1 MSRRIAIIGHT
12 GQGDFGHSLEQAFVG
27 VEGAEIVALADPDA
41 EGRRQYA
48 ERTGAR
54 ATYADYREMLAAEKP
69 DIAVLATHEMSGH
82 LQMVLAAAAVG
93 AHVYVEKPLAT
104 TLGEVDRMLEACER
118 AGVLLVMAHPWRGRP
133 QIQQHAI
140 PMIRAGE
147 IGEPRWVRLYGHP
160 PAGPNFSLPVA
171 GGDLWMIDLYP
182 HLFDFACQLF
192 GTPLWCQSLI
202 TRNGRPAT
210 SADLFEGPFG
220 MGPTAGNGI
229 AAQYQFDTC
238 TVEFVSY
245 WAADTAWRHGES
257 LPYGAEVHGT
267 AGTLCLP
274 GPTIEGPD
282 LYLHPYTHPYGPT
295 WGNPHPALLGA
306 PPWQV
311 LAHEQV
317 ARRQKWVNAHH
328 RMARSMLDLLD
339 GRQPEYELCL
349 GQAARLTVEM
359 AIAARLAH
367 IRGAR
372 VSFPVAETGNPFASW
387 RL

>member
-1 MSRRIAIIGHT
+1 MSRRVAIIGHT
-12 GQGDFGHSLEQAFVG
+12 GQGGFGHSLEQAFVG
-27 VEGAEIVALADPDA
+27 VKGAEIVALADPDA
-41 EGRRQYA
+41 GGRRQYG

-54 ATYADYREMLAAEKP
+54 STYADYREMLAAEKP

-104 TLGEVDRMLEACER
+104 TLGEVDRMLDACER

-140 PMIRAGE
+140 PMIRQGE

-160 PAGPNFSLPVA
+160 PAGPGFSLPVA
-171 GGDLWMIDLYP
+171 SGDLWMIDLYP

-202 TRNGRPAT
+202 TRDGRPAT
-210 SADLFEGPFG
+210 PADRYEGPFG

-245 WAADTAWRHGES
+245 WAASTAWRHGES

-267 AGTLCLP
+267 AGTLCLS

-306 PPWQV
+306 PQWQV

-339 GRQPEYELCL
+339 GKQPEYDLCL
-349 GQAARLTVEM
+349 GPAARLTVEM
-359 AIAARLAH
+359 TIAARLAH

-372 VSFPVAETGNPFASW
+372 VTFPVAETGNPFASW
-387 RL
+387 Q

>member
-1 MSRRIAIIGHT
+1 MSRRVAIIGHT

-41 EGRRQYA
+41 GGRRQYG

-54 ATYADYREMLAAEKP
+54 STYADYREMLAAEKP

-104 TLGEVDRMLEACER
+104 TLGEVDRMLDACER

-140 PMIRAGE
+140 PMIRQGE

-160 PAGPNFSLPVA
+160 PAGPGFSLPVA
-171 GGDLWMIDLYP
+171 SGDLWMIDLYP

-202 TRNGRPAT
+202 TRDGRPAT
-210 SADLFEGPFG
+210 PADRYEGPFG

-245 WAADTAWRHGES
+245 WAASTAWRHGES

-267 AGTLCLP
+267 AGTLCLS
-274 GPTIEGPD
+274 GPTIEGS
-282 LYLHPYTHPYGPT
+282 
-295 WGNPHPALLGA
+295 
-306 PPWQV
+306 
-311 LAHEQV
+311 
-317 ARRQKWVNAHH
+317 ARRQAAGVRPVPRPGRPAHGGDDDRRASGSH
-328 RMARSMLDLLD
+328 PRCAGHLPGRGD
-339 GRQPEYELCL
+339 RQPVRKLAVGADVPDRATLAESTV
-349 GQAARLTVEM
+349 ADPHRARYAVPRVLRHQIPTGWW
-359 AIAARLAH
+359 
-367 IRGAR
+367 RG
-372 VSFPVAETGNPFASW
+372 
-387 RL
+387 